1 MELRSHDRGR
11 ELLKWIAIITMTID
25 HVGAII
31 YPEQPFF
38 RIIGRLAFPIFS
50 YLLILGSETTRNV
63 KNYFLRLLIFAFI
76 SQIPYQLAFG
86 YQPFEKLN
94 IFFTLSFS
102 LIFLV
107 NPVLFVIPFV
117 ASYFLDLDFGLFG
130 FILVAC
136 MRILKNDTNRGI
148 IALLGYGILSLFV
161 WETQIF
167 SLLAVPI
174 IILYKEGYIWNEGD
188 LDKNYVYPFWRKYFF
203 YIYYP
208 LHLILLYL
216 IKTYY

>member
-1 MELRSHDRGR
+1 
-11 ELLKWIAIITMTID
+11 MTVD
-25 HVGAII
+25 HVGAIM
-31 YPEQPFF
+31 YPEQIFF

-50 YLLILGSETTRNV
+50 YLLVLGSETTRNV
-63 KNYFLRLLIFAFI
+63 KDYFLRLFIFAFI

-86 YQPFEKLN
+86 YEQFEKLN

-107 NPVLFVIPFV
+107 NPILFIFPFI

-136 MRILKNDTNRGI
+136 MRILKNDTFRGI
-148 IALLGYGILSLFV
+148 IALIGYGILSLFV

-167 SLLAVPI
+167 SLLAIPI
-174 IILYKEGYIWNEGD
+174 IILHKEGYILNNSD
-188 LDKNYVYPFWRKYFF
+188 LDKDYDYPLWRKYFF

-208 LHLILLYL
+208 LHLIILYL
-216 IKTYY
+216 INN

>member
-1 MELRSHDRGR
+1 MKLGSYDRGR
-11 ELLKWIAIITMTID
+11 ELLKWIAIITMTVD
-25 HVGAII
+25 HVGAIM
-31 YPEQPFF
+31 YPEQTFF

-50 YLLILGSETTRNV
+50 YLLVLGSKTTRNV
-63 KNYFLRLLIFAFI
+63 KDYFLRLFIFGFI
-76 SQIPYQLAFG
+76 SQIPYSLAFG

-107 NPVLFVIPFV
+107 NPILFVFPFI

-136 MRILKNDTNRGI
+136 MRILKNDTFRGI
-148 IALLGYGILSLFV
+148 IALIGYGILSLFV

-174 IILYKEGYIWNEGD
+174 IILHKEGYIWNGGD
-188 LDKNYVYPFWRKYFF
+188 LDKKYDYPFWRKYFF

-208 LHLILLYL
+208 LHLIILYL
-216 IKTYY
+216 INN